1 MCTYRERLS
10 FHLYVCIACGPFI
23 SLSLLI
29 DSSHE
34 ITINNEINI
43 LAICS
48 YTYDFSPE
56 IYMTVEAYKEEGKS
70 YIYIRIYN
78 MCTHTNDGRETAF
91 AHSFFEMY
99 INRLQ

>member
-1 MCTYRERLS
+1 MCVHIERLS

-48 YTYDFSPE
+48 YTYDFSQE
-56 IYMTVEAYKEEGKS
+56 IYMTVEEAYKEEGKS
-70 YIYIRIYN
+70 YIYIRI
-78 MCTHTNDGRETAF
+78 
-91 AHSFFEMY
+91 
-99 INRLQ
+99 